1 MWREGERAAA
11 GPDGEMQFG
20 LDVEVDAIRCN
31 LPYYHN
37 GRFLGGF
44 GKYGGTHEYPHVA
57 SVLGINIL
65 HLSSGWKDHRV
76 DDALVLLFTADGE
89 CLAGS
94 VQECLRRALTRTE
107 SLVVVMFY
115 GNHYHVCVAGKR
127 DGTCVVIDSSRYDST
142 WIQDVD
148 TALGQQVRRRVDA
161 RNS

>member
-1 MWREGERAAA
+1 
-11 GPDGEMQFG
+11 MQFG

-57 SVLGINIL
+57 SVLGISIL

-76 DDALVLLFTADGE
+76 DDAMVLLFTADGE
-89 CLAGS
+89 CLVDS
-94 VQECLRRALTRTE
+94 VQECLRRALTRAE

-161 RNS
+161 RNI